1 MICSSV
7 VTCPCPD
14 EPQSLEGPETL
25 SQATYHLPAV
35 IGTGFLNMIG
45 YFCLAP
51 HSYVIFSDSQRRSP
65 SPSCSPPSVPISNSF
80 ILPTYSPLPPK
91 SPNPPISISVSTENL
106 TASML
111 CPLQPHPPPCESNL
125 LTMEKS
131 SFENAFELP
140 ALLLSYTVCVRF
152 QLDYLLQCQD
162 KKVNLM
168 LFEILRQGI
177 LE

>member
-1 MICSSV
+1 MGSGATTLNRSCGICPAFTSVPLLDFLEDLKVNMICSSV

-25 SQATYHLPAV
+25 AQATYHLPAV
-35 IGTGFLNMIG
+35 IGTGFFKHAWIL
-45 YFCLAP
+45 CLAP

-80 ILPTYSPLPPK
+80 ILSTYSPLPPK

-111 CPLQPHPPPCESNL
+111 CPL
-125 LTMEKS
+125 
-131 SFENAFELP
+131 
-140 ALLLSYTVCVRF
+140 
-152 QLDYLLQCQD
+152 
-162 KKVNLM
+162 
-168 LFEILRQGI
+168 
-177 LE
+177 

>member
-1 MICSSV
+1 MVKCLPKSFDKINWFWWFIFSFRNSGFRSYNLKQKLWNLSRIYISAIVGFLEDLKVNMICSSV

-14 EPQSLEGPETL
+14 EPQSLEGLETL
-25 SQATYHLPAV
+25 AQATYHLPAV

-91 SPNPPISISVSTENL
+91 SPNPSISISVSTENL

-111 CPLQPHPPPCESNL
+111 CPL
-125 LTMEKS
+125 
-131 SFENAFELP
+131 
-140 ALLLSYTVCVRF
+140 
-152 QLDYLLQCQD
+152 
-162 KKVNLM
+162 
-168 LFEILRQGI
+168 
-177 LE
+177 